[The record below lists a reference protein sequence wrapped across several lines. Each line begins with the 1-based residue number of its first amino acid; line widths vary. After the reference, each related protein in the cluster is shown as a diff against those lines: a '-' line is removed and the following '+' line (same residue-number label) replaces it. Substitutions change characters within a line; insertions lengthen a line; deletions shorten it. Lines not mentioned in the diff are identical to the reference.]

1 MVNKLN
7 EKYNNFT
14 SISSSELS
22 DSDIDKLDELLQ
34 LLNDIYK
41 HPGSSHFEIKFWN
54 HENTDH
60 VNTIF
65 KDVKHSEII
74 GDDIFSHKEQK
85 ELISELNKGKNSK
98 YYFPNDYGIKYVILV
113 KFYGELILIS
123 TFDPYER
130 YTEKTIYVAKVTR
143 YGKTPKLNESKNNLE
158 QFVVGSKYITDDVKE
173 YIDEV
178 LELFEK
184 VMDRPASYVDKFIK
198 EFDAENIWRL
208 RNNKYKLES
217 KWLEERCS
225 IKEVKL
231 IYNDLMKGVT
241 AFLHYPNDRK
251 INQCNLV
258 NVFGDVVLI
267 VRNDRFDWSALRDSN
282 HARAFLI
289 HIPEE
294 LFMSG
299 VR

>member
-1 MVNKLN
+1 MIVN

-14 SISSSELS
+14 TVSSSELS
-22 DSDIDKLDELLQ
+22 DSDIDNLDELLQ

-41 HPGSSHFEIKFWN
+41 HPGSSHYEIKFWN
-54 HENTDH
+54 HEDTDH
-60 VNTIF
+60 VNTIL

-74 GDDIFSHKEQK
+74 GDNIFSRKEQK

-98 YYFPNDYGIKYVILV
+98 YYFPNDYGIQYVILV

-130 YTEKTIYVAKVTR
+130 YVEKTIYVAKVTR

-158 QFVVGSKYITDDVKE
+158 QFVVGSRYITDDVKE

-184 VMDRPASYVDKFIK
+184 VMDRPASYVDEFIK
-198 EFDAENIWRL
+198 EFDAENIWKL
-208 RNNKYKLES
+208 RNSKYKLES
-217 KWLEERCS
+217 EWLEERCS
-225 IKEVKL
+225 SKEVKS
-231 IYNDLMKGVT
+231 IYNDLMKGET
-241 AFLHYPNDRK
+241 AYLHYPNNRK

-267 VRNDRFDWSALRDSN
+267 VRDDRFDWSALRVSQ
-282 HARAFLI
+282 HAKAFLI

-294 LFMSG
+294 LFNYF
-299 VR
+299 